1 VVTASRKCSN
11 RYKITW
17 PDYRSGNHTNHV
29 RIFHH
34 KTGEIVL
41 QPLEDE
47 GRQLYPELE
56 VFLAELP
63 RLGVAIVVTKGS
75 RGRHGRMRWS
85 MRRQRCARRV
95 NAPGSVRMW
104 LLMHVTA
111 AE

>member
-1 VVTASRKCSN
+1 MHADIDTAAALICFEWLQRPEN
-11 RYKITW
+11 VLTGKITW
-17 PDYRSGNHTNHV
+17 RDYRSGDHPKHV

-56 VFLAELP
+56 EYLADLP

-75 RGRHGRMRWS
+75 RGSLSALRHS
-85 MRRQRCARRV
+85 LCASEG
-95 NAPGSVRMW
+95 A
-104 LLMHVTA
+104 
-111 AE
+111 